1 MSRKA
6 PGFDFKSPSTR
17 IVCLDIAAVVCALV
31 VAGRPDG
38 MAITL
43 TAVIVTVGILI
54 YRRSLGV
61 KADLAEKARQRL
73 AREAARKAPAAAP
86 AVPADAGAKGNSWL
100 RGGD

>member
-17 IVCLDIAAVVCALV
+17 IVCLDIAAVLCALV

-38 MAITL
+38 LAITL
-43 TAVIVTVGILI
+43 TAVIVSAGILI

-61 KADLAEKARQRL
+61 KARAAEKARQRL
-73 AREAARKAPAAAP
+73 AREAARKVRGAAPAA
-86 AVPADAGAKGNSWL
+86 PADAGASGNSWL

>member
-6 PGFDFKSPSTR
+6 PGFDLKSPSTR

-38 MAITL
+38 LAITL
-43 TAVIVTVGILI
+43 TAVIVSIGILI
-54 YRRSLGV
+54 YRRSLSV
-61 KADLAEKARQRL
+61 KANLAEKTRQRL
-73 AREAARKAPAAAP
+73 AREAARKVRVAPPTPPADDAAAR
-86 AVPADAGAKGNSWL
+86 NSWL